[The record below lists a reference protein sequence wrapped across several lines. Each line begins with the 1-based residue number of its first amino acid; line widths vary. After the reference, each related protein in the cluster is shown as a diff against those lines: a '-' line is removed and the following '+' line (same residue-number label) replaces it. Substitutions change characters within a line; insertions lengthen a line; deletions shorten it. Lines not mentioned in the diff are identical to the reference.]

1 MPKDLFSTLKVYLTK
16 ISEGEHSPAE
26 VMSTVNT
33 WVRESS
39 ESIKLKI
46 EEEVEKS
53 VAKMGFVKREEFDQL
68 QSDFKKLRANFSS
81 EEEKFVKK
89 ARATS
94 AKVKKTVKA
103 PVKKAP
109 VKKAPVK
116 KAPAK
121 KTVKR

>member
-1 MPKDLFSTLKVYLTK
+1 MAKDLFSTLKVYLTK

-26 VMSTVNT
+26 VVSSLNT

-68 QSDFKKLRANFSS
+68 KSDLEQLRANFSS

-94 AKVKKTVKA
+94 AKVKKTMKS
-103 PVKKAP
+103 PKKAP

-116 KAPAK
+116 K
-121 KTVKR
+121 TVKR